1 MLPGPLRDLLLVGVG
16 GFLGAVSR
24 WILSKIVQDGLQFP
38 IGTIVVNFLGCIL
51 LGFVLYSTIFYDV
64 FTREQRLLIATG
76 FAGSFTTFSTFS
88 FEGFELWAEGLQ
100 LSAILYVAASL
111 ILGFIGIYIG
121 RTLALTVYRHG
132 L

>member
-1 MLPGPLRDLLLVGVG
+1 VLPGPLRDLLLVGVG